1 MVDRVRQLGAGSER
15 IKIVL
20 NRVSDQNLIAPK
32 QIETALGYGIHQ
44 MFTSDYRAV
53 SEALNS
59 GVPLALS
66 NHSDI
71 AGQFGTFARNLVG
84 MSAGEDA
91 KEQPERKRVF
101 LGIF

>member
-1 MVDRVRQLGAGSER
+1 
-15 IKIVL
+15 
-20 NRVSDQNLIAPK
+20 VSDQNLIAPK

-44 MFTSDYRAV
+44 MFSSDYRAV

-66 NHSDI
+66 NNTEI

-84 MSAGEDA
+84 MHAEETRTD
-91 KEQPERKRVF
+91 PERRRVF